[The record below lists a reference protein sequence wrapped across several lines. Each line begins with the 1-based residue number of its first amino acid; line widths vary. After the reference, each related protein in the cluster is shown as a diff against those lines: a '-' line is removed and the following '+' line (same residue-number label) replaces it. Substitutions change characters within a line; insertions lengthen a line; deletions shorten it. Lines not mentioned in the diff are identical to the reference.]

1 MSLSSVKTKAWEELQ
16 LTRNIRPYRMAVI
29 QVTQTGTNVPTIRTV
44 FSEFGNGVLSTPA
57 RASAGIYSFVVTPSV
72 FKNVNNVSLHVEP
85 SNSTLA
91 NSGLVGILSGLLNSS
106 NTSFKV
112 VSSLSSGPTAAVDF
126 NGRFNIIIKEYYR

>member
-1 MSLSSVKTKAWEELQ
+1 MSLSSVKTRAWEELQ
-16 LTRNIRPYRMAVI
+16 LSRDIRPYRMAVI

-57 RASAGIYSFVVTPSV
+57 RASAGVYSFVVTPSV
-72 FKNVNNVSLHVEP
+72 FKNINNVSFHVEP
-85 SNSTLA
+85 SSSTIA
-91 NSGLVGILSGLLNSS
+91 NSGNVGIISGLLNSS

-112 VSSLSSGPTAAVDF
+112 VSSQSSNPVVAVEF